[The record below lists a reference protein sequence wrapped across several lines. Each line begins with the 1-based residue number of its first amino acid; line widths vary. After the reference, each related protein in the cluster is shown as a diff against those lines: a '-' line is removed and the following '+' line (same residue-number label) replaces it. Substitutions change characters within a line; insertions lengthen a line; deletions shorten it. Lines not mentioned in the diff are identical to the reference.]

1 MCDCN
6 IKMDQG
12 ILNIR
17 VGALIIRNQRILVSR
32 KLGFPYEWLP
42 GGRIRM
48 QENSE
53 QALWRELKEELG
65 LSMGHARFLCIHEN
79 FSIEQTQ
86 NCAYHELCFY
96 YLVSVKPDE
105 LPDTECFSFQEQE
118 DIIHMYRWVDIHQL
132 ERYDIRPAILAHLL
146 AHPDDCP
153 AHIITHS

>member
-79 FSIEQTQ
+79 FFIEQTQ

-105 LPDTECFSFQEQE
+105 LPDTGMFQFSGT
-118 DIIHMYRWVDIHQL
+118 R
-132 ERYDIRPAILAHLL
+132 RYHSYVSLGRYPSTRALRYPTR
-146 AHPDDCP
+146 HPCAP
-153 AHIITHS
+153 ISASG